1 MTELPLCSV
10 TALEAEGAKTI
21 KLCLH
26 TYRKTA
32 QSGGM
37 AQSCGTCHAGK
48 KPMALWEKHTSWG
61 SHLDFN
67 AACVSE
73 ARAHYE
79 QYPNETDFT
88 VRFSSICH
96 IFSHL
101 ILV

>member
-1 MTELPLCSV
+1 M
-10 TALEAEGAKTI
+10 GNKTI
-21 KLCLH
+21 AKNTENINL
-26 TYRKTA
+26 KFFVFA

>member
-88 VRFSSICH
+88 D
-96 IFSHL
+96 
-101 ILV
+101 